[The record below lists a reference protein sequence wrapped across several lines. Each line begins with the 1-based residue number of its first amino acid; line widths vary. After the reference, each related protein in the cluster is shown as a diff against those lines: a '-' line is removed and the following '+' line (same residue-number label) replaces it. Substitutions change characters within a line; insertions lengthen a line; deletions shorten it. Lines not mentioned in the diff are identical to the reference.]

1 VAARESGDRN
11 IDATDGVSDEEP
23 ESLGVSPGTLEHDQT
38 LADADQTA
46 AETDQT
52 AAETDQTAAESDQ
65 TAADE
70 DQAAADEDQAA
81 SDRDLAGG
89 GDPGE
94 HRLTRELRDRS
105 AERRHEIAAERV
117 ETAAARDAVA
127 RARDLA
133 AAARD
138 EAAARRDRELA
149 ERDAG
154 PGATK
159 AARILY
165 RAAER
170 RRRAAADRVTAAEIR
185 ARAAADREQAA
196 RDREQAAR
204 DRAQA
209 QADRDALL
217 QALAIA
223 ETDQLTGAR
232 TRAAGL
238 VDLDHEIDRARRT
251 NGRLVVAYV
260 DVVGLKA
267 VNDAV
272 GHAAGD
278 ALLQHA
284 VRGIRGHLRSYD
296 LIVRQGGDEF
306 LCAMSGATVDDAR
319 QRFNSVQAALA
330 EDPDPCEIKVGFAAL
345 APQDSARE
353 LIERAD
359 ADLPSSRPR

>member
-1 VAARESGDRN
+1 MAGRDSGDRN
-11 IDATDGVSDEEP
+11 IDATDEVSDEEP
-23 ESLGVSPGTLEHDQT
+23 ESLVVSPGTLEHDQT
-38 LADADQTA
+38 LADAEQTA
-46 AETDQT
+46 AER
-52 AAETDQTAAESDQ
+52 DQTAAESDQ
-65 TAADE
+65 AAADE
-70 DQAAADEDQAA
+70 DQAAADTDQAA

-89 GDPGE
+89 GDPDE
-94 HRLTRELRDRS
+94 HRLTRGLRDRS

-117 ETAAARDAVA
+117 ETAVARDAVA

-138 EAAARRDRELA
+138 EAAALRDRELA
-149 ERDAG
+149 ERAAD

-159 AARILY
+159 AARILH

-170 RRRAAADRVTAAEIR
+170 RRRAAADRVAAAEIR

-272 GHAAGD
+272 GHSAGD

-319 QRFNSVQAALA
+319 QRFRSVRAALA

-345 APQDSARE
+345 APDDSARD

>member
-1 VAARESGDRN
+1 MAGRESSDRN
-11 IDATDGVSDEEP
+11 IDPRNGVSDAEP
-23 ESLGVSPGTLEHDQT
+23 ESFVASPGTLERGQT

-46 AETDQT
+46 AEGDQT
-52 AAETDQTAAESDQ
+52 AADSDQ
-65 TAADE
+65 TAADG
-70 DQAAADEDQAA
+70 DQAA
-81 SDRDLAGG
+81 SDRDLASG
-89 GDPGE
+89 GDADE
-94 HRLTRELRDRS
+94 YQLTRDLRDRS
-105 AERRHEIAAERV
+105 TERRHEIAAERV

-138 EAAARRDRELA
+138 EAAARLDRELA
-149 ERDAG
+149 ERDADR
-154 PGATK
+154 GASK
-159 AARILY
+159 AARLVH
-165 RAAER
+165 RAAEK

-238 VDLDHEIDRARRT
+238 LDLDHEIDRARRT

-267 VNDAV
+267 VNDAG
-272 GHAAGD
+272 GHSAGD

-284 VRGIRGHLRSYD
+284 VHGIRGHLRSYD

-306 LCAMSGATVDDAR
+306 LCAMSGATLDDAR
-319 QRFNSVQAALA
+319 QRFRSVQAALA
-330 EDPDPCEIKVGFAAL
+330 EDPDSCEIKVGFAAL
-345 APQDSARE
+345 APDDSARE

-359 ADLPSSRPR
+359 ADLPSSRQR

>member
-1 VAARESGDRN
+1 VASLESGDRD
-11 IDATDGVSDEEP
+11 IGPRDGVSDEEP
-23 ESLGVSPGTLEHDQT
+23 ESAGLAPGTLEHDQT
-38 LADADQTA
+38 LADADRSS
-46 AETDQT
+46 AERDQT
-52 AAETDQTAAESDQ
+52 AAASDQ
-65 TAADE
+65 TAADS
-70 DQAAADEDQAA
+70 DQTAADSDQAA
-81 SDRDLAGG
+81 SDRDLASG

-94 HRLTRELRDRS
+94 HRLARDLRDRG
-105 AERRHEIAAERV
+105 AERRADIAAERA
-117 ETAAARDAVA
+117 ETAAARDAIA

-138 EAAARRDRELA
+138 EAAALRDRELA
-149 ERDAG
+149 EHDTDR
-154 PGATK
+154 GAAK
-159 AARILY
+159 AARLLH
-165 RAAER
+165 RAAAK

-238 VDLDHEIDRARRT
+238 LDLDHEIDRARRT
-251 NGRLVVAYV
+251 SGRLVVAYV

-267 VNDAV
+267 VNDAG
-272 GHAAGD
+272 GHSAGD

-284 VRGIRGHLRSYD
+284 VRGIRGQLRSYD

-306 LCAMSGATVDDAR
+306 LCAMSGATIDDAR
-319 QRFNSVQAALA
+319 QRFLSVQATLA
-330 EDPDPCEIKVGFAAL
+330 QDPDPCEIKVGFAAL
-345 APQDSARE
+345 APEDSASE
-353 LIERAD
+353 LIDRAD
-359 ADLPSSRPR
+359 GDLPSSRRR